1 MTYREFIKILE
12 AHGFAFDRQ
21 RGSHRV
27 YKGVVDGRT
36 RVVTVAGHKDKEEP
50 KRNTLRSMIRQSG
63 LPKRVF
69 R

>member
-1 MTYREFIKILE
+1 MTFREFIKILE
-12 AHGFAFDRQ
+12 SHGFELDRQ

-27 YKGVVDGRT
+27 YKGVVGGQT
-36 RVVTVAGHKDKEEP
+36 RVVVVAGHREGEEI
-50 KRNTLRSMIRQSG
+50 KRGTLNSMIRQSG